1 MKCAKNTEQRTIFK
15 KKKRKKM
22 TDKEILDE
30 VYRRL
35 CFIDSNFKGMDN
47 TLEIH
52 SVRSFIEQEWQKQD
66 DEEVTKWEGSHQ
78 THPYGQFSNSWY
90 GKDKKF
96 KNRNDA

>member
-1 MKCAKNTEQRTIFK
+1 
-15 KKKRKKM
+15 M

-35 CFIDSNFKGMDN
+35 KDYKPVWEKSSPRWKTNPIQ
-47 TLEIH
+47 EA
-52 SVRSFIEQEWQKQD
+52 RSFIEQEWQKQD